1 MIRVR
6 MRYSGLNAAIFAQQ
20 KVKAN
25 VKIFGRFRVRNARN
39 KSLYWKMP
47 RSLLINRRM
56 NIAICVP
63 FFCCSRV
70 CECPPLQLSHGN
82 RRSNAAYNNNTKQR
96 IRLLLASMLLLL
108 SLRISEYVFN
118 KCKLMIWQ
126 SIRSWNLN
134 IYSDCLRC
142 RLWDFWHIVE
152 VKTRKITCAMK
163 NAFWWQRIDHLILII
178 SFFSFFFKAPAIFVG
193 VNKVGFSPLA
203 CRPVYKLTI
212 NTMAL

>member
-70 CECPPLQLSHGN
+70 CECPPL
-82 RRSNAAYNNNTKQR
+82 
-96 IRLLLASMLLLL
+96 
-108 SLRISEYVFN
+108 
-118 KCKLMIWQ
+118 
-126 SIRSWNLN
+126 
-134 IYSDCLRC
+134 
-142 RLWDFWHIVE
+142 
-152 VKTRKITCAMK
+152 
-163 NAFWWQRIDHLILII
+163 
-178 SFFSFFFKAPAIFVG
+178 
-193 VNKVGFSPLA
+193 
-203 CRPVYKLTI
+203 
-212 NTMAL
+212 